1 MNSFLRFQ
9 VNDILISYANFAD
22 INLKIHRVLYELLKN
37 GLKVNEPIDKEGS
50 TPLHL
55 ASGIFDEEISL
66 LAVKAL
72 LNHSANPNYP
82 DKEGKTSVHVAAS
95 LGHIK
100 VLELL
105 ICNGGNILQSS
116 LYGDTSIDLANRLKQ
131 FQIVSYLSY
140 LLDTEEYELPAK
152 EGFVSYLVNRQ
163 LLEITADLSL
173 KHPSVT
179 SSYGIYTLDLSTKN
193 DSVEYSDFDESGCQL
208 RCESFEQFNNFRNV
222 SNHQYHQA
230 PLPNTY
236 HQYETL
242 NESEDKDKTSYLD
255 EGFVQPDGDYSQNL
269 FDTIP
274 LDNCHDLRMYS
285 CNKSKTPQ
293 EFYVTPLSSLNN
305 STTTCHNFTPFSS
318 LNQTMEVDSFF
329 TVVED
334 YVYKDEEKGVELI
347 ERRFTGSL
355 LFQGSSAL
363 DQSLFYTLSEF
374 RGNSESSKL
383 LHEDSLA
390 TLTSSI
396 KNLNG
401 KALRNKLR
409 ELGFDAGPVTS
420 TTAKT
425 LQRLYQ
431 RLRNKHK
438 VPLYE
443 DVNSSQKYSKELEK
457 FCNNFESDKNCYE
470 DLEDRMCE
478 PFINPDSLS
487 WWRNG
492 IHKTCFNYLLLDP
505 RITKNIALRPK
516 FPVNFEQFRTFLS
529 AIFYI
534 GKGSKTRPYSH
545 LYEALRDSSK
555 YSENKKLRKIKEIW
569 DDDLGVVSLH
579 VFQCTIPVEAW
590 TREACMISAYGLHNL
605 TNSVQGSFYGPAST
619 WRKTDQRKLGSFCL
633 YQAFYIYLFEGER
646 QIRPKDLP
654 CPTWKC

>member
-9 VNDILISYANFAD
+9 VNDVLISYANFED
-22 INLKIHRVLYELLKN
+22 IKVLYELLKN
-37 GLKVNEPIDKEGS
+37 GLKINLPIDKEGS

-95 LGHIK
+95 LGHKK
-100 VLELL
+100 VLQLL

-116 LYGDTSIDLANRLKQ
+116 LYGDTSIDLANRLEQ
-131 FQIVSYLSY
+131 FKIVSYLSY
-140 LLDTEEYELPAK
+140 LLDTEEYELPEK
-152 EGFVSYLVNRQ
+152 EGFVSFLVNRQ

-173 KHPSVT
+173 KYPS
-179 SSYGIYTLDLSTKN
+179 N
-193 DSVEYSDFDESGCQL
+193 DSVEYSDFDESDCQL
-208 RCESFEQFNNFRNV
+208 RCESLNNNNFRNV
-222 SNHQYHQA
+222 SNHQYHQT
-230 PLPNTY
+230 PLHNTS
-236 HQYETL
+236 HHNETPD
-242 NESEDKDKTSYLD
+242 EGEDKDKTSLLD
-255 EGFVQPDGDYSQNL
+255 EGFSQPDGNDSQNL
-269 FDTIP
+269 FDTIA
-274 LDNCHDLRMYS
+274 LDNCQDLRMDS
-285 CNKSKTPQ
+285 CNNSKTPL
-293 EFYVTPLSSLNN
+293 EYYVTPLSSLN
-305 STTTCHNFTPFSS
+305 SFTTTCHNFTSLSS

-355 LFQGSSAL
+355 LLPGSSAM

-396 KNLNG
+396 KNLSG

-409 ELGFDAGPVTS
+409 ELGFDAGPVTL
-420 TTAKT
+420 TTVKI
-425 LQRLYQ
+425 LQRHYQ
-431 RLRNKHK
+431 RLRNKHN

-443 DVNSSQKYSKELEK
+443 DVNISQKYSKELEK
-457 FCNNFESDKNCYE
+457 FCKNFESDKNCYE
-470 DLEDRMCE
+470 DLEDKMCE
-478 PFINPDSLS
+478 PFINPDHLS

-492 IHKTCFNYLLLDP
+492 THKTSFNYLLLDP

-516 FPVNFEQFRTFLS
+516 FPVSFDQFRTFLS

-545 LYEALRDSSK
+545 LYEALKDSSK
-555 YSENKKLRKIKEIW
+555 YSENRKLRKIKEIW

-590 TREACMISAYGLHNL
+590 TREACMISAY
-605 TNSVQGSFYGPAST
+605 
-619 WRKTDQRKLGSFCL
+619 
-633 YQAFYIYLFEGER
+633 
-646 QIRPKDLP
+646 
-654 CPTWKC
+654 

>member
-22 INLKIHRVLYELLKN
+22 IKVLYELLKN

-152 EGFVSYLVNRQ
+152 EGFVSYLESILFKHNSKRKTVKSFSK
-163 LLEITADLSL
+163 SL
-173 KHPSVT
+173 
-179 SSYGIYTLDLSTKN
+179 IN

-242 NESEDKDKTSYLD
+242 DESEDKDKTSYLD

-363 DQSLFYTLSEF
+363 DQSLFYTLS
-374 RGNSESSKL
+374 KL

-401 KALRNKLR
+401 KALRNK
-409 ELGFDAGPVTS
+409 
-420 TTAKT
+420 
-425 LQRLYQ
+425 
-431 RLRNKHK
+431 
-438 VPLYE
+438 
-443 DVNSSQKYSKELEK
+443 
-457 FCNNFESDKNCYE
+457 
-470 DLEDRMCE
+470 
-478 PFINPDSLS
+478 
-487 WWRNG
+487 
-492 IHKTCFNYLLLDP
+492 
-505 RITKNIALRPK
+505 
-516 FPVNFEQFRTFLS
+516 
-529 AIFYI
+529 
-534 GKGSKTRPYSH
+534 
-545 LYEALRDSSK
+545 
-555 YSENKKLRKIKEIW
+555 
-569 DDDLGVVSLH
+569 
-579 VFQCTIPVEAW
+579 
-590 TREACMISAYGLHNL
+590 
-605 TNSVQGSFYGPAST
+605 
-619 WRKTDQRKLGSFCL
+619 
-633 YQAFYIYLFEGER
+633 
-646 QIRPKDLP
+646 
-654 CPTWKC
+654 